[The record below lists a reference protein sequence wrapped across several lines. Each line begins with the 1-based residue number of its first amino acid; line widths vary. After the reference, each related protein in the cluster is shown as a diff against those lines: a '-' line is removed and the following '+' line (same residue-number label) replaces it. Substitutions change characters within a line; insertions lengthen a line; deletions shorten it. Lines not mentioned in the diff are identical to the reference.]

1 MPKKQVHRR
10 DGIYTR
16 PDAPGYW
23 GSWTAA
29 DGRRVRRRFKVPT
42 LEQAKIALAAER
54 LKVEETIK
62 FGRPLP
68 TEETFASFADIF
80 LDYQERRIAA
90 KVVKGKLSQA
100 EYDRQKGIVEQH
112 LKPFFGSM
120 RLAAIRRKDVAGY
133 IDGRVGKVSDGSII
147 KEVNTLK
154 RLFSVA
160 VEKGKIEVNPAHKA
174 PIPQAPEGRSRF
186 LSPEELGNVL
196 KACPPWLRPIV
207 GLAVSLGTR
216 RGELLRVRWEDVNFA
231 SGQVLLK
238 RTKNGKQRPA
248 FLNDLSLQV
257 LKSLGANSGKKRG
270 LLFPA
275 ITPAQVTVAF
285 IRACKAAGIE
295 DFSLHDLRHT
305 FASHLRMHGADLHDL
320 QKLLGH
326 SDPRMTSRYSHLSD
340 EFLGAA
346 ARRLDGVFTL
356 PEPQEQAKGKLGQKQ
371 GLSSQ

>member
-1 MPKKQVHRR
+1 MPRKQSHRR

-29 DGRRVRRRFKVPT
+29 DGRRVRRHFKVPT
-42 LEQAKIALAAER
+42 LEQAKIMLAAER

-62 FGRPLP
+62 FGKPLP
-68 TEETFASFADIF
+68 TEETFTGFADIF

-90 KVVKGKLSQA
+90 KVVKGKLSQQ

-174 PIPQAPEGRSRF
+174 PIPQAPEGRSRY
-186 LSPEELGNVL
+186 LQPGELRAVL
-196 KACPPWLRPIV
+196 EACPEWLRPIV

-257 LKSLGANSGKKRG
+257 LKSLGADSGKKRG

-340 EFLGAA
+340 EFLGTA

-356 PEPQEQAKGKLGQKQ
+356 PEPQEQTKGK
-371 GLSSQ
+371 

>member
-1 MPKKQVHRR
+1 M
-10 DGIYTR
+10 
-16 PDAPGYW
+16 
-23 GSWTAA
+23 
-29 DGRRVRRRFKVPT
+29 
-42 LEQAKIALAAER
+42 LAAEK

-62 FGRPLP
+62 FGRPVP
-68 TEETFASFADIF
+68 TEESFASFANIF

-90 KVVKGKLSQA
+90 KVVKGKISQA

-120 RLAAIRRKDVAGY
+120 RLAAIRRKDVASY

-160 VEKGKIEVNPAHKA
+160 VEKGKIEVNPALKA
-174 PIPQAPEGRSRF
+174 PLPQAPEGRSRF
-186 LSPEELGNVL
+186 LSSEELGNVL
-196 KACPPWLRPIV
+196 NACPEWLRPIV

-216 RGELLRVRWEDVNFA
+216 RGELLRVKWEDVNFA
-231 SGQVLLK
+231 SGQILLK

-257 LKSLGANSGKKRG
+257 LKSLGADSGKKRG

-285 IRACKAAGIE
+285 IR
-295 DFSLHDLRHT
+295 L
-305 FASHLRMHGADLHDL
+305 ASPTGFE
-320 QKLLGH
+320 
-326 SDPRMTSRYSHLSD
+326 PVLS
-340 EFLGAA
+340 
-346 ARRLDGVFTL
+346 
-356 PEPQEQAKGKLGQKQ
+356 P
-371 GLSSQ
+371 